1 MPGPRIDIG
10 LIIIA
15 HGSRRQQSNDEV
27 RRLADQIEQRADARF
42 ASVRCAYLELA
53 EPDIPTAIEH
63 AITAGANELHLV
75 PYFLSAGRHV
85 AHDIPEIVAQKR
97 RQHPGVHIHLDEH
110 LGSAPGMAQL
120 VLDLLGQ
127 TPPDTSA

>member
-1 MPGPRIDIG
+1 MSATS

-27 RRLADQIEQRADARF
+27 RALAEQVRKQAGAGF
-42 ASVRCAYLELA
+42 ASVNCAYLELA
-53 EPDIPTAIEH
+53 EPSIPSAIDQ
-63 AITAGANELHLV
+63 AIAAGASELHLV

-85 AHDIPEIVAQKR
+85 AHDIPDIIERKR
-97 RQHPGVHIHLDEH
+97 LQYPEASIHLDQH

-120 VLDLLGQ
+120 VLDLIG
-127 TPPDTSA
+127 

>member
-1 MPGPRIDIG
+1 MPGIA

-27 RRLADQIEQRADARF
+27 RQLAEQIEQHASTHF
-42 ASVRCAYLELA
+42 TSVRCAYLELA
-53 EPDIPTAIEH
+53 DPDIPTAIEE
-63 AITAGANELHLV
+63 AISAGASELHLV

-85 AHDIPEIVAQKR
+85 AHDIPDIVEQKR
-97 RQHPGVHIHLDEH
+97 QQHPDIHIHLDSH

-120 VLDLLGQ
+120 VLELI
-127 TPPDTSA
+127 A

>member
-1 MPGPRIDIG
+1 MSVTS

-27 RRLADQIEQRADARF
+27 RVLARKIRQQARSRF

-53 EPDIPTAIEH
+53 EPDISTAIDD
-63 AITAGANELHLV
+63 AISAGADTLHLV

-85 AHDIPEIVAQKR
+85 AHDIPDIVEHKR
-97 RQHPGVHIHLDEH
+97 RQYPQISIQLEAH
-110 LGSAPGMAQL
+110 LGSAPGMARL
-120 VLDLLGQ
+120 VLDMLR
-127 TPPDTSA
+127 

>member
-1 MPGPRIDIG
+1 MTGTS

-27 RRLADQIEQRADARF
+27 RQLALQIEQRAHERF
-42 ASVRCAYLELA
+42 TSVRCAYLELA
-53 EPDIPTAIEH
+53 DPDIPTAIEQ
-63 AITAGANELHLV
+63 AIATGGSELHLV

-85 AHDIPEIVAQKR
+85 AHDIPEIVEQKR
-97 RQHPGVHIHLDEH
+97 QQHPDINIHLDDH

-120 VLDLLGQ
+120 VLDQL
-127 TPPDTSA
+127 DSA

>member
-1 MPGPRIDIG
+1 MTSTS

-27 RRLADQIEQRADARF
+27 RRLADQIEGRAGARF
-42 ASVRCAYLELA
+42 ASVCCAYLELA
-53 EPDIPTAIEH
+53 DPDIPSAIEQ
-63 AITAGANELHLV
+63 AIAGGADELRLV

-97 RQHPGVHIHLDEH
+97 RQHPDINIHLDEH

-120 VLDLLGQ
+120 VIDLLGQ
-127 TPPDTSA
+127 PPA

>member
-1 MPGPRIDIG
+1 MPGIA

-27 RRLADQIEQRADARF
+27 RHLAEQIEQHAGARF

-53 EPDIPTAIEH
+53 DPDIPTAIDQ
-63 AITAGANELHLV
+63 AIAGGANELHLV
-75 PYFLSAGRHV
+75 PYFLSAGHHV
-85 AHDIPEIVAQKR
+85 AHDIPEIVTQKR
-97 RQHPGVHIHLDEH
+97 HQHPDVHIHLDDH

-127 TPPDTSA
+127 APPEPPA

>member
-1 MPGPRIDIG
+1 MTGTA

-27 RRLADQIEQRADARF
+27 RRLARQIEKRAGARF
-42 ASVRCAYLELA
+42 ASVHCAYLELA
-53 EPDIPTAIEH
+53 DPDIPTAIEQ
-63 AITAGANELHLV
+63 AIAAGADELHLV

-85 AHDIPEIVAQKR
+85 AHDIPEIIAKKR
-97 RQHPGVHIHLDEH
+97 HQHPATNIHLDNH

-120 VLDLLGQ
+120 VLDLLN
-127 TPPDTSA
+127 